1 MSAAQIT
8 LDAVSLQLGAQQALK
23 GVSLRIAAGERVA
36 LVGANGSG
44 KSSLLRTLHGLVPPT
59 QGQVIQTPGVRQ
71 AMLFQRPHMLRLS
84 ALNNVALGVWLD
96 RSRALNWRASKALAL
111 QALQRVGLQSVA
123 QQNGRQLSGGQ
134 QQRLALA
141 RAWARQPDVL
151 LLDEPTASLDPHAKR
166 EVEALMA
173 EFASGPVPDKPLTL
187 VWASH
192 NLGQV
197 KRLATRVI
205 YLEFGRVLA
214 DLPVAD
220 FSTPICW
227 LRTARQPMLLF
238 KVNFHDL
245 SNFHPPRP
253 GVRRFGHHLGLG
265 ASPVDCDVVHHLHR
279 AVGLVRTLAARF
291 QKSQWVGRES
301 GGAGHGPG
309 PGHGASR

>member
-1 MSAAQIT
+1 MSAAQIG
-8 LDAVSLQLGAQQALK
+8 LDAVSVQLGAQSALA
-23 GVSLRIAAGERVA
+23 GVSLRIVAGERVA

-44 KSSLLRTLHGLVPPT
+44 KSTLLRTLHGLVPPT
-59 QGQVIQTPGVRQ
+59 QGQLQQAPGVRQ
-71 AMLFQRPHMLRLS
+71 AMLFQRPHLLRLS
-84 ALNNVALGVWLD
+84 ALNNVALGLWLD
-96 RSRALNWRASKALAL
+96 RARGLRWSAAKALAL
-111 QALQRVGLQSVA
+111 QAMERVGLQSVA

-173 EFASGPVPDKPLTL
+173 EFACVPERPLTL

-205 YLEFGRVLA
+205 YLEFGQVMA

-220 FSTPICW
+220 FFNPE
-227 LRTARQPMLLF
+227 LLAERSPAAHAF
-238 KVNFHDL
+238 VQGEL
-245 SNFHPPRP
+245 S
-253 GVRRFGHHLGLG
+253 
-265 ASPVDCDVVHHLHR
+265 
-279 AVGLVRTLAARF
+279 
-291 QKSQWVGRES
+291 
-301 GGAGHGPG
+301 
-309 PGHGASR
+309 